1 MNVIKILMCCGAG
14 MSSSLLA
21 KQLKKAAGKKGI
33 PCIIEAQSD
42 INIRQRVKNAHILL
56 IAPHCM
62 HNLNEFNK
70 VAKTAGIPIY
80 LIPHEI
86 YGMQKG
92 EELLSIVLDL
102 LNMNEGD

>member
-21 KQLKKAAGKKGI
+21 KQLKKAACIRGI
-33 PCIIEAQSD
+33 PCIIESQSD
-42 INIRQRVKNAHILL
+42 INIRQRMNNAHILL

-62 HNLNEFNK
+62 HNLNEFEK
-70 VAKTAGIPIY
+70 VAKTAGIPLF

-92 EELLSIVLDL
+92 EDLLSIILDL